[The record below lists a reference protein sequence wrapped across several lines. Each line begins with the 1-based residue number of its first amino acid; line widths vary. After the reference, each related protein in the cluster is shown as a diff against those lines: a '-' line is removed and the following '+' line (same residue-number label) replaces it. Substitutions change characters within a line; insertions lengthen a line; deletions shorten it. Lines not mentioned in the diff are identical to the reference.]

1 MYIRVDRDGRVSL
14 EDPANFRELKI
25 KVEHPQ
31 AQPSSL
37 QLWLKGVADPVGLDH
52 AWISIDWLREHS
64 LAEAAAASS
73 AGFDAMIEFA
83 QKQSWLNDQGTSV
96 RSHVEW
102 VAG

>member
-1 MYIRVDRDGRVSL
+1 MYIRVDRGGRVSL

-31 AQPSSL
+31 AQQSSL
-37 QLWLKGVADPVGLDH
+37 QLWLKGVADPIGLDH

-64 LAEAAAASS
+64 FAGASAASS
-73 AGFDAMIEFA
+73 TGFDAMIEFA
-83 QKQSWLNDQGTSV
+83 RKRSWLNDHGTSV

-102 VAG
+102 AAD